1 LTTARPGHRRA
12 TALYDRYIDHV
23 KSLLLSWAANAITLL
38 VVIAVLQKVTIG
50 GFGALIAAAA
60 IFGILNTF
68 LKPLLRLATLP
79 LAVIT
84 LRLIWFGVA
93 MLMLLLTAAIVPS
106 FDIHGFWALVWATVI
121 VWVVNLLLD
130 LIPGPWRHTRRD

>member
-1 LTTARPGHRRA
+1 
-12 TALYDRYIDHV
+12 
-23 KSLLLSWAANAITLL
+23 
-38 VVIAVLQKVTIG
+38 VLPKVTIG

-68 LKPLLRLATLP
+68 LKPLLRFATLP

-93 MLMLLLTAAIVPS
+93 MLMLLLTAGIVPS
-106 FDIHGFWALVWATVI
+106 FDIHGFWALVWSTVI